1 MDVQRVVV
9 GLDTGFDAYD
19 KLNPVLL
26 GDTTGNGGLPSLDA
40 SRIQQQVVGLDVN
53 SFPGIPQL

>member
-1 MDVQRVVV
+1 MFSESLV

-26 GDTTGNGGLPSLDA
+26 GDTTGNGGLSSLDA
-40 SRIQQQVVGLDVN
+40 SRIQKQVVGLDIN